1 MIDYIINTINET
13 VITTEPFEH
22 KFVNNIFPDE
32 YYKKLI
38 KNLPKKDEYIPINKS
53 GTVTKNYAAERYM
66 FDLNFDNIK
75 KLNKLQQQTFT
86 ELINVFTSPNFF
98 NAINNN
104 FKKIIQKRISEFTD
118 FEKKLIGEDKFE
130 FSIQA
135 MLVKDLQKYKL
146 GAHTDITTKFLTFLF
161 YIPKDLSQ
169 VELGTALY
177 KPKSGIEI
185 QMGEKGNYHATL
197 EMTKEYFDVV
207 GKVPFSPNSLLLFP
221 RTNDSFHGVEIINKE
236 NTERDLIQL
245 NYYFKTKI

>member
-1 MIDYIINTINET
+1 MIDYIIKTINET
-13 VITTEPFEH
+13 VITTEPFDH
-22 KFVNNIFPDE
+22 KFIKNIFPNE

-38 KNLPKKDEYIPINKS
+38 NNLPKKDEYVPINKS
-53 GTVTKNYAAERYM
+53 GTVNKNYAAERYM

-75 KLNKLQQQTFT
+75 KLNKSQQEIFKK
-86 ELINVFTSPNFF
+86 LINVFTSVDFF
-98 NAINNN
+98 NAVSNN
-104 FKKIIQKRISEFTD
+104 FKEVIQKRISKFTD

-146 GAHTDITTKFLTFLF
+146 GAHTDTTKKFLTFLF
-161 YIPKDLSQ
+161 YIPQDLSQ

-177 KPKSGIEI
+177 KPKNGVEI
-185 QMGEKGNYHATL
+185 QMGEKGNYHATV
-197 EMTKEYFDVV
+197 EMTKDYFDVI

-221 RTNDSFHGVEIINKE
+221 RTNDTFHGVEIINE
-236 NTERDLIQL
+236 ESTERDLIQL